1 VTLAWLLVAL
11 AGIALALSTAGIYGI
26 AASSVAL
33 RVREMGIRVMLGAAP
48 RSIVGVVLRVVV
60 RPVAAGCLVGVPAAA
75 ALAIWL
81 ESHTFGL
88 LALAPAVPVGIAA
101 LLLAAAAGGAW
112 IPSRRAA
119 GIDPIVAL
127 RE

>member
-1 VTLAWLLVAL
+1 
-11 AGIALALSTAGIYGI
+11 
-26 AASSVAL
+26 
-33 RVREMGIRVMLGAAP
+33 
-48 RSIVGVVLRVVV
+48 
-60 RPVAAGCLVGVPAAA
+60 VGVPAAA